1 VLLKH
6 GRVVSSRLYAV
17 SASDPMILGGATL
30 LVVGI
35 TLLATMI
42 PALRAARLNPS
53 RVLRPD

>member
-1 VLLKH
+1 
-6 GRVVSSRLYAV
+6 
-17 SASDPMILGGATL
+17 MILGGAT